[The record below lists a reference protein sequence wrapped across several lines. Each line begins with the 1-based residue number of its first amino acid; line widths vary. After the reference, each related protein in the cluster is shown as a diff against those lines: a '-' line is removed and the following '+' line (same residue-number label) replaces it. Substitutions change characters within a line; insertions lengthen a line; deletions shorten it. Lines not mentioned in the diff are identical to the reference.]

1 MNIVITGEALEAM
14 ETGGILEE
22 DVKEVV
28 EYAESVQKLYD
39 EETGSNLGRKRLDT
53 FSVYAEYTVNGD
65 DAEVTNVYKHRVSLG
80 EDL

>member
-1 MNIVITGEALEAM
+1 MNITINEKAREAM
-14 ETGGILEE
+14 DTAGVLEE

-39 EETGSNLGRKRLDT
+39 EENGLNLGRKRLET
-53 FSVYAEYTVNGD
+53 MSVYAEYSVSGD
-65 DAEVTNVYKHRVSLG
+65 TAEVSNVYKHRVTMQ